1 MQRRKGEELCL
12 FLRKGTKVWGILQL
26 PGAGARHGAVGPGD
40 PAGSEA
46 WRAGRCGDSGS
57 GQARAGG

>member
-26 PGAGARHGAVGPGD
+26 PRAGARHGAVGPGD

-46 WRAGRCGDSGS
+46 
-57 GQARAGG
+57 